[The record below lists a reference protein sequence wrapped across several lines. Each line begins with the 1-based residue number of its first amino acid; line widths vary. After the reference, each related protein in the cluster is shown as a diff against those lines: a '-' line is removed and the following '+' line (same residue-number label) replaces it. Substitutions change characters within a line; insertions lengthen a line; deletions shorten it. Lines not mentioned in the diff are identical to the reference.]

1 MNEIILI
8 RPCKT
13 KVDGDTGSVR
23 FTSKGRGRMDRLVE
37 RVRGLGIERI
47 LSGPEESVALTA
59 HSLARA
65 LDINRLESD
74 DRLCEHR
81 MPSDETMARDAVL
94 TLSFEDEAWS
104 PEGGESL
111 REARGRA
118 IDCLRSVRGEDG
130 SIVAVVCAPVVLVQ
144 ILRYFDGRAGLD
156 AFHALTRPDI
166 YRVRFGDDDFTI
178 ERLWKGKKRTAWL
191 KRPPENDAPST

>member
-37 RVRGLGIERI
+37 RVRDLEIERI
-47 LSGPEESVALTA
+47 VSGPEESVALTA

-65 LDINRLESD
+65 LDIDRLEID
-74 DRLCEHR
+74 GRLREHR
-81 MPSDETMARDAVL
+81 MPSDEEMARDAVL
-94 TLSFEDEAWS
+94 KLSFEDEAWA
-104 PEGGESL
+104 PDGGESL
-111 REARGRA
+111 REARSRA
-118 IDCLRSVRGEDG
+118 IECLRSVRGEDG
-130 SIVAVVCAPVVLVQ
+130 SVVAVVCAPVLLVQ
-144 ILRYFDGRAGLD
+144 VLRYFDGRAGID
-156 AFHALTRPDI
+156 AYHALTRPDV

-178 ERLWKGKKRTAWL
+178 ERLWKGTKRTAWL
-191 KRPPENDAPST
+191 KRPPQDTKSSK